1 MEGVFLLIHAH
12 IERYC
17 SSGVGQSKAIKKPV
31 EPIRGYAECC
41 GKSLLGHFA
50 IERAFP
56 SGIVSKAALDLY
68 FVRRER
74 KQPKL
79 DWAIDRCRPIIS
91 DDVEAPP
98 VVLQQTAQIS
108 RSEEHT
114 SELQSLMR
122 ISYAVFCLKKK
133 NNTSPIIT
141 TYHKEGHY
149 TTYISQQYHQ
159 INTMK

>member
-1 MEGVFLLIHAH
+1 MKHSFPPRRSSDLMRRRIMLDGKILAHPRIVETEGDLLLIHAH
-12 IERYC
+12 IERDDAP
-17 SSGVGQSKAIKKPV
+17 GVGQSKAIKKPV

-79 DWAIDRCRPIIS
+79 DRSADRRVGKEWVSTCR
-91 DDVEAPP
+91 
-98 VVLQQTAQIS
+98 S
-108 RSEEHT
+108 RW
-114 SELQSLMR
+114 
-122 ISYAVFCLKKK
+122 
-133 NNTSPIIT
+133 SP
-141 TYHKEGHY
+141 YH
-149 TTYISQQYHQ
+149 
-159 INTMK
+159 